1 MRARHFSRRMIGL
14 LAAYLVALQ
23 ALILPLS
30 MPATAALADSLCIT
44 EGTGSPAQHPAGR
57 DHGCPCCA
65 GCGMQCAAP
74 ALADAPPALPAPPQ
88 AVVTAAAVPALL
100 AMTPRPAPRS
110 PQMPRGPPAV

>member
-1 MRARHFSRRMIGL
+1 MIGL

-23 ALILPLS
+23 ALILPVS
-30 MPATAALADSLCIT
+30 MPPTAALADSLCLT
-44 EGTGSPAQHPAGR
+44 EGTGGPAHHPAGP

-74 ALADAPPALPAPPQ
+74 ALADAPPVLPLPPQ
-88 AVVTAAAVPALL
+88 AKVVAVAVPAPL

-110 PQMPRGPPAV
+110 PQMPRGPPIA